1 MTMAQFRSPFPSA
14 SILAVIFLLTSGI
27 AGWGAMLR
35 AGVERVEITPSTGVP
50 LWGFSDRKSPATG
63 TLDPLY
69 ARVLVL
75 EAGSRSLALVTLDLG
90 RPFGPTSLAWLRN
103 ATRAD

>member
-1 MTMAQFRSPFPSA
+1 MAQFRFGFRSA
-14 SILAVIFLLTSGI
+14 SILAVVLLTSGI
-27 AGWGAMLR
+27 AAWCAMLR
-35 AGVERVEITPSTGVP
+35 AGDERVEITPSTGVP

-75 EAGSRSLALVTLDLG
+75 ETGGRSLGLVTLDRA
-90 RPFGPTSLAWLRN
+90 RPSGPTLLALRRI
-103 ATRAD
+103 APR